1 MRPAV
6 FDRAKFAP
14 QIGWG
19 AENAAH
25 RIAVYWE
32 DAHGTHQGVYVP
44 QRRGASWLAIAAG
57 GRISPGVHEY
67 GRFEGSKS
75 ESRICIAVTPRNT
88 TGIADV
94 AVTGTFASDLFP
106 TIADASRFVQAGAI
120 GWSPTRNGLG
130 QQGLHLTTDS
140 WRVDAGEV
148 LEVQSSFFDALR
160 PGSAPLDS
168 MLVMREV
175 PITWSLPKQTTP
187 IDRTSAPRAQHGQID
202 TDS

>member
-1 MRPAV
+1 M
-6 FDRAKFAP
+6 
-14 QIGWG
+14 
-19 AENAAH
+19 
-25 RIAVYWE
+25 
-32 DAHGTHQGVYVP
+32 P

-57 GRISPGVHEY
+57 GRIFPGVHGY